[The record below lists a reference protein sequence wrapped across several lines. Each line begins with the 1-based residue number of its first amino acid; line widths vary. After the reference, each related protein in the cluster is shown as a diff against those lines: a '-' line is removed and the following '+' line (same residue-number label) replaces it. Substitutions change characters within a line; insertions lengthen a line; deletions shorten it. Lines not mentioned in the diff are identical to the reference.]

1 VETASDK
8 TDKGTECLPG
18 QVRTAAQNSDGKGVE
33 AAAGVAVRPPP
44 PSPAPASPD
53 LAALSRAIAR
63 GDEAALAA
71 LYELWFD
78 RALSLAGAATRRT
91 PLSSE
96 AARLDIV
103 QDAFVRVIRSIRPM
117 ATAQDVERW
126 LARIIKTTALDRMRR
141 ESRRLAR
148 ERRRPT
154 DHAPPPPTDPDDA
167 ADLAERIAWLRARLE
182 DLTEEERSLLGLRFG
197 HGSTLDEAGAAT
209 GITGHAAHGRLRRA
223 IDKLRLSARNLFHE
237 RS

>member
-1 VETASDK
+1 M
-8 TDKGTECLPG
+8 
-18 QVRTAAQNSDGKGVE
+18 
-33 AAAGVAVRPPP
+33 
-44 PSPAPASPD
+44 
-53 LAALSRAIAR
+53 
-63 GDEAALAA
+63 
-71 LYELWFD
+71 
-78 RALSLAGAATRRT
+78 
-91 PLSSE
+91 
-96 AARLDIV
+96 

-126 LARIIKTTALDRMRR
+126 LARIIKTTALDHMRR

>member
-1 VETASDK
+1 M
-8 TDKGTECLPG
+8 
-18 QVRTAAQNSDGKGVE
+18 
-33 AAAGVAVRPPP
+33 RPPP

-126 LARIIKTTALDRMRR
+126 LARIIKTTALDHMRR

>member
-1 VETASDK
+1 MNDREDEVATV
-8 TDKGTECLPG
+8 P
-18 QVRTAAQNSDGKGVE
+18 AA
-33 AAAGVAVRPPP
+33 AAPAPAGVATRPPL

-103 QDAFVRVIRSIRPM
+103 QDAFIRVIRTIRPM
-117 ATAQDVERW
+117 ATSQDVERW
-126 LARIIKTTALDRMRR
+126 LARIIKTTALDHMRR

-154 DHAPPPPTDPDDA
+154 DHAPPPPTDPNDA

-197 HGSTLDEAGAAT
+197 HGSTLDEAGAAA

-223 IDKLRLSARNLFHE
+223 LDKLRLSARSVFHE